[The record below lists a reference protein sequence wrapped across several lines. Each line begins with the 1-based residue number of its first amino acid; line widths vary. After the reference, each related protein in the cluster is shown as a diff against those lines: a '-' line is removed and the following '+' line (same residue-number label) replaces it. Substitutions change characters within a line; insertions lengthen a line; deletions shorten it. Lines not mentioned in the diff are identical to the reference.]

1 MCVLSNRLFHF
12 SYKSLNAPSEN
23 IMFLWNF
30 CHLFPVLFYDW
41 NKSITDSFWF
51 FRGFSRNHFL
61 EGCFTFQCGRDCFS
75 DREAL
80 FLSECKGG
88 RGGGGAPWG
97 ALVLMQGFSKK
108 IIGWGSTPSPSP
120 LSIPP
125 TKGNSVF
132 IFLDSTKLKIVWK
145 RIIFLKQH
153 VPIILWYFPSWLIS
167 TKLVIFIEIK

>member
-1 MCVLSNRLFHF
+1 MCVLSNNLFHF

-61 EGCFTFQCGRDCFS
+61 EGSFTFQCGRDCFS
-75 DREAL
+75 DREVL
-80 FLSECKGG
+80 FLSECRGEG
-88 RGGGGAPWG
+88 RAPCR
-97 ALVLMQGFSKK
+97 ASVLMQGFSKK
-108 IIGWGSTPSPSP
+108 IIGWGGTPSP

-125 TKGNSVF
+125 IKGNSVF
-132 IFLDSTKLKIVWK
+132 IIFLDSTKLKIVWK
-145 RIIFLKQH
+145 RITFLKQH